1 MASFESKDPSF
12 ETRVRQ
18 SFARQGFM
26 AAIGATMT
34 RVSPGEVDIELA
46 FRSDLTQQHGYM
58 HGGVVTAIVD
68 SACGYAALS
77 LMPAGTEVLTVEYKV
92 NFLTPARG
100 SRMIACGRVTRPGRT
115 ITVCTGDVFAVDGE
129 ARTLVATMLTT
140 MLGAPTIGDPP

>member
-34 RVSPGEVDIELA
+34 RVSPGEVDIEVP

-77 LMPAGTEVLTVEYKV
+77 LMSTGTEVLTVEYKV
-92 NFLTPARG
+92 NFLAPGQRG

-115 ITVCTGDVFAVDGE
+115 ITVSTGDVFAVDGE
-129 ARTLVATMLTT
+129 ARSVRDTQQTLSATR
-140 MLGAPTIGDPP
+140 D

>member
-1 MASFESKDPSF
+1 MSSFKPKDPCF

-18 SFARQGFM
+18 SFAHQGFM

-77 LMPAGTEVLTVEYKV
+77 LMSAGTEVLTVEYKV
-92 NFLTPARG
+92 NFLAPARG
-100 SRMIACGRVTRPGRT
+100 SRMIGCGRVARPGRT

-140 MLGAPTIGDPP
+140 MLLR

>member
-1 MASFESKDPSF
+1 MASFESKDPIF
-12 ETRVRQ
+12 ETRLRQ

-34 RVSPGEVDIELA
+34 RVSPGEVDIEVP

-77 LMPAGTEVLTVEYKV
+77 LTSTGTEVLTVEYKV
-92 NFLTPARG
+92 NFLAPARG

-140 MLGAPTIGDPP
+140 MLLR

>member
-18 SFARQGFM
+18 NFVRQGFM

-46 FRSDLTQQHGYM
+46 FRSDLTQQQGYM
-58 HGGVVTAIVD
+58 HGGVVAAIVD

-100 SRMIACGRVTRPGRT
+100 SRMIASGRVTRPGRT

-140 MLGAPTIGDPP
+140 MLGVLRE

>member
-1 MASFESKDPSF
+1 VASFESKDPSF
-12 ETRVRQ
+12 EARVRQ

-34 RVSPGEVDIELA
+34 RVSPGEVDIELP

-77 LMPAGTEVLTVEYKV
+77 LMSTGTEVLTVEYKV
-92 NFLTPARG
+92 NFLAPARG

-140 MLGAPTIGDPP
+140 MLLR